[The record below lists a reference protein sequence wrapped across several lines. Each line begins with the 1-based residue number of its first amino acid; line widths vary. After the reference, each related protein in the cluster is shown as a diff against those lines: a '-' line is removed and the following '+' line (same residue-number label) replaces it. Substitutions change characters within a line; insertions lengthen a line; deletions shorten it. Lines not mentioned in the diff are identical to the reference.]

1 MTAGSGKT
9 FTITGG
15 PERYADRGLI
25 PRVISK
31 LFASFQADKSAS
43 YTIFVSYLELYNE
56 SGYDLL
62 AAEDMEVSRL
72 EHLPKVTMLEDE
84 DGNYHFR
91 NLSVNPCASE
101 EDALNLLFLGDTN
114 RAIGETEMNQSSSRS
129 HCIFSLLVEKR
140 PHSTDTVVRSKLNLV
155 DLAGSERVHKTN
167 SSGQTLKEAQYIN
180 TSLFFL
186 EMVIIA
192 LHEKT
197 KKGKEQTHI
206 PYRNSMM
213 TSVLRDSLGGNCKT
227 LMIAAVSPEPA
238 QIAETIST
246 CQFAQR
252 VALVKNAAYINEEL
266 EPELVIARLKGELKR
281 LREEIK
287 FLKGENGE
295 EDELSN
301 EELSDLK
308 QIVESYTSRQ
318 DDADLNIGR
327 ITLTKVKTVFT
338 IFKELFGSRSSAID
352 NTPKDGTG
360 SDCHDCSELKER
372 LISLQRTLQQRD
384 EEIKILVN
392 MVKKGEGGDVS
403 KFQNREGAS
412 SNAGEYSS
420 SKVTEKTTGEG
431 SSDVGYA
438 PRSNQATKAKTTVAG
453 VPKCTDEEI
462 LNDPQKAL
470 EWFKKQANIDLDADK
485 ALLENKINTAKNIG
499 TEVKETKAN
508 IVHLKNCVDE
518 IQRQVKVQE
527 ITGEKSNADS
537 FNITH
542 YLEEMEISKNRYK
555 KSMEDLRELKAA
567 IEHIKKLMERKR
579 RKMQI
584 DFDEWYGAMY
594 ANLEESKRY
603 DKSESSN
610 EASPTSSPKPMIKL
624 PPGVKLTGN
633 KEADEDIIAFYQAK
647 EALFAR
653 TKYKL

>member
-1 MTAGSGKT
+1 M
-9 FTITGG
+9 
-15 PERYADRGLI
+15 
-25 PRVISK
+25 
-31 LFASFQADKSAS
+31 
-43 YTIFVSYLELYNE
+43 SYLELYNE

-62 AAEDMEVSRL
+62 AEEDMEVSRL

-91 NLSVNPCASE
+91 NLSVNPVASE

-140 PHSTDTVVRSKLNLV
+140 PYSTDTVVRSKLNLV

-186 EMVIIA
+186 EMVIVA

-227 LMIAAVSPEPA
+227 LMIAAVSPASA
-238 QIAETIST
+238 QLAETIST

-281 LREEIK
+281 LREEVK

-308 QIVESYTSRQ
+308 KTVETYTSRQ

-327 ITLTKVKTVFT
+327 ITLTKVKTVFS
-338 IFKELFGSRSSAID
+338 IFKELCGSASS
-352 NTPKDGTG
+352 TCKDESGVDTQG
-360 SDCHDCSELKER
+360 CSELKER
-372 LISLQRTLQQRD
+372 LMSLQRTLKQRD
-384 EEIKILVN
+384 EEIKILVK

-403 KFQNREGAS
+403 KFQNREGTSS
-412 SNAGEYSS
+412 SNFGENLPSE
-420 SKVTEKTTGEG
+420 VRVETTGEG
-431 SSDVGYA
+431 SSDGGNA
-438 PRSNQATKAKTTVAG
+438 TQSNQSMKDKTTVAG

-470 EWFKKQANIDLDADK
+470 EWFKKQAKIDLDADK
-485 ALLENKINTAKNIG
+485 ALLQNKINTAKSIG
-499 TEVKETKAN
+499 AEVKETKAN
-508 IVHLKNCVDE
+508 IVHLKDCIDE

-527 ITGEKSNADS
+527 ITGVNSNVN
-537 FNITH
+537 NINLTG
-542 YLEEMEISKNRYK
+542 YLEEIDVSKKRYK
-555 KSMEDLRELKAA
+555 TSMEELRELKAA

-579 RKMQI
+579 RKMQT
-584 DFDEWYGAMY
+584 DFDEWYGVMY
-594 ANLEESKRY
+594 ANLEESKRTEC
-603 DKSESSN
+603 SESCN
-610 EASPTSSPKPMIKL
+610 EASPTSPAKPMIKL